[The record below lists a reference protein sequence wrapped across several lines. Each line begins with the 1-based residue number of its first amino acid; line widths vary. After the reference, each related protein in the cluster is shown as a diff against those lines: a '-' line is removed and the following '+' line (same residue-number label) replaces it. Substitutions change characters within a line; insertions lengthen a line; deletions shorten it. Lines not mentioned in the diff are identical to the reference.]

1 MAVKKRLKMGMK
13 YFVIFDSEDWESVE
27 QVVYY
32 LIYTTPDGENIRLK
46 WGEKPEFY
54 DKKD

>member
-1 MAVKKRLKMGMK
+1 MGMK

>member
-1 MAVKKRLKMGMK
+1 MEMK
-13 YFVIFDSEDWESVE
+13 HFVIFDSEDWENVE
-27 QVVYY
+27 HVVCY

-46 WGEKPEFY
+46 QGEKPEFY